1 MPGRIYT
8 GTMTTAQVST
18 GGKERQVG
26 QVHVEITVTN
36 LRDEN
41 FVSGGYLG
49 PEAIRSET
57 IRDVLVDAGAMG
69 LCLPADLVARLGLR
83 PVREVQV
90 ETAAGRSTM
99 RIMRDVSLEVLGRM
113 APFECLETPTG
124 TLPLLGA
131 VPMQILG
138 LQPDLRREE
147 LVLLPDFGPGTYL
160 RA

>member
-1 MPGRIYT
+1 M
-8 GTMTTAQVST
+8 
-18 GGKERQVG
+18 G

-41 FVSGGYLG
+41 LASGGYLE

-57 IRDVLVDAGAMG
+57 IRDVLVDTGAMG

-83 PVREVQV
+83 FAREVQV

-99 RIMRDVSLEVLGRM
+99 RIMRDVSLEVLGRL

-131 VPMQILG
+131 VPMQALG
-138 LQPDLRREE
+138 LQPDLRKEE

>member
-1 MPGRIYT
+1 
-8 GTMTTAQVST
+8 MTTAQVST

-36 LRDEN
+36 SRDEN
-41 FVSGGYLG
+41 FASGGYLK

-57 IRDVLVDAGAMG
+57 MPDVLVDTGAMG
-69 LCLPADLVARLGLR
+69 LCLPADSVARLGLR
-83 PVREVQV
+83 LVREVQV

-99 RIMRDVSLEVLGRM
+99 RIMRDVLLEVMGRT
-113 APFECLETPTG
+113 APFECLETPAG

-131 VPMQILG
+131 VPMQTLG
-138 LQPDLRREE
+138 LQPDLRAET
-147 LVLLPDFGPGTYL
+147 LILLPDFGPGTYL